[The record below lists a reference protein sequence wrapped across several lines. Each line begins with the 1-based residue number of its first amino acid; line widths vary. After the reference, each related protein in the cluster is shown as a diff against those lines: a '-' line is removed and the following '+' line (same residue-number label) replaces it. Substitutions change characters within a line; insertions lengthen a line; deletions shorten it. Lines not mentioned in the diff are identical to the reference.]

1 MESDPIIRFDH
12 LVVAASSLDE
22 GAAWV
27 EARLG
32 VAMSAV
38 GVHEAMGTHNRLVS
52 LGPGRFLEV
61 IAIDPDGRPPPRPR
75 WFELDTPAMHR
86 RLARSPALIHWV
98 VRTDDIARAI
108 ESTGSAACDVLSL
121 SRGNFRWR
129 IGVPPSGALSRD
141 GIAPTIIQWDGGGH
155 PSDFLP
161 DAGCRLDALELHHP
175 EASAILRAL
184 RLAGLDPRD
193 PVEACG
199 DGPRLVARIR
209 TPRGI
214 VTLAE

>member
-1 MESDPIIRFDH
+1 MIAFDH
-12 LVVAASSLDE
+12 LVVGAPTLDE
-22 GAAWV
+22 GASWV

-32 VAMSAV
+32 IPMSA
-38 GVHEAMGTHNRLVS
+38 GGNHETMGTHNRLLS

-61 IAIDPDGRPPPRPR
+61 IAIDPDGKTPARTR
-75 WFELDTPAMHR
+75 WFELDAPAMQE
-86 RLARSPALIHWV
+86 RLAQSPALIHWV

-108 ESTGSAACDVLSL
+108 AATPSGDCDVLSL

-129 IGVPPSGALSRD
+129 IGVPPSGSLAQD
-141 GIAPTIIQWDGGGH
+141 GIAPTVIQWDGGGH

-161 DAGCRLDALELHHP
+161 DAGCGLEALVLHHP
-175 EASAILRAL
+175 QAEATLRTLRA
-184 RLAGLDPRD
+184 AGLDARD
-193 PVEACG
+193 PVEARSRG
-199 DGPRLVARIR
+199 RGLAARIR